1 MTKGEISIV
10 AGRPGNGKS
19 TFVLNV
25 VKKFSARRQES
36 NAHIKRNAKRRN
48 YKKVYCYAYQRKE

>member
-25 VKKFSARRQES
+25 VK
-36 NAHIKRNAKRRN
+36 NLVLDG
-48 YKKVYCYAYQRKE
+48 KKVMLISREMPNVEIIKSLLLCIPT